1 MVGFSQRPAV
11 NTGPADLLCNTDMVA
26 THTDNYVDSGIKYTI
41 DNHESIS
48 FPISTT
54 CEKPVRKQTRYAAQT
69 PEWIIQCVRHDDVP
83 RAITVLRTWVPI
95 SREREISENLY
106 KDIWKQKMADAVD
119 AINSLK
125 DKRKFI

>member
-26 THTDNYVDSGIKYTI
+26 TKSDIYVDSGIKYTI

-54 CEKPVRKQTRYAAQT
+54 CEKPVRKQTQYAAQT
-69 PEWIIQCVRHDDVP
+69 PEWIVQRVRHDDVP
-83 RAITVLRTWVPI
+83 QAIMVLRTWVPL
-95 SREREISENLY
+95 SHE
-106 KDIWKQKMADAVD
+106 
-119 AINSLK
+119 
-125 DKRKFI
+125 

>member
-1 MVGFSQRPAV
+1 M

-26 THTDNYVDSGIKYTI
+26 TKSDIYVDSGIKYTI

-54 CEKPVRKQTRYAAQT
+54 CEKPVRKQTRYMAQT
-69 PEWIIQCVRHDDVP
+69 PEWIVQRVRHDDIP
-83 RAITVLRTWVPI
+83 RAITVLRTWVPL
-95 SREREISENLY
+95 SREREISENLV
-106 KDIWKQKMADAVD
+106 KDIRKLKMADAVD

>member
-1 MVGFSQRPAV
+1 M

-26 THTDNYVDSGIKYTI
+26 MKLDIYVDNGIKYMI

-69 PEWIIQCVRHDDVP
+69 PEWIVQRVRHDDVP
-83 RAITVLRTWVPI
+83 RAITVLRTWVPL
-95 SREREISENLY
+95 SHEREISENLV
-106 KDIWKQKMADAVD
+106 KDI
-119 AINSLK
+119 
-125 DKRKFI
+125 

>member
-1 MVGFSQRPAV
+1 M

-26 THTDNYVDSGIKYTI
+26 TDMDIYVDNGIKYMI

-69 PEWIIQCVRHDDVP
+69 PEWIVQRVRHDDVP
-83 RAITVLRTWVPI
+83 
-95 SREREISENLY
+95 
-106 KDIWKQKMADAVD
+106 
-119 AINSLK
+119 
-125 DKRKFI
+125 